1 MAVTRPPR
9 QGGGSL
15 ARPQPSGAVAPR
27 PAVGSVLRRQ
37 PKFRADVI
45 FRPRLRYPYMKTLI
59 MWAAMAAVGCGMAG
73 CDRGSELLVCGT
85 YTGSGSFGVYSLR
98 FDRGRLEVIDSVA
111 AVNPSYIAVGEGGTM
126 LYAVSENGEQSGVY
140 SIEVDP
146 ATGRFGRCDFLPTDG
161 ADPCYL
167 TVVGRQVVTA
177 DYSGGSLSFFEMD
190 DSGRL
195 LGCTRRDCFEGRGP
209 DARRQASSH
218 VHCAVVSTDGRRLY
232 AADLGA
238 DRVYE
243 YALGGAEPSLCGITA
258 LEPGFGPRMVAER
271 GERVYVLGELS
282 GRVAVFERADSGLQ
296 LVQTVVCDSLNERAA
311 GDLHLSADGR
321 FLYGSTRRRGD
332 GIRCFAVD
340 AAGRLSNRGFTPTG
354 AHPRNFLLTAGDHY
368 VLVASRDTDSVE
380 VYRRNAATGALTPTV
395 GGAHIPRPVCLRRL

>member
-1 MAVTRPPR
+1 
-9 QGGGSL
+9 
-15 ARPQPSGAVAPR
+15 
-27 PAVGSVLRRQ
+27 
-37 PKFRADVI
+37 
-45 FRPRLRYPYMKTLI
+45 MKNTIL
-59 MWAAMAAVGCGMAG
+59 WAAMAAVSCGMAG

-85 YTGSGSFGVYSLR
+85 YTGSGSYGIYSLR
-98 FDRGRLEVIDSVA
+98 FDGGRLEVIDSVA
-111 AVNPSYIAVGEGGTM
+111 AVNPSYIAVGEGGRM
-126 LYAVSENGEQSGVY
+126 IYAVSENGEQSGVY

-146 ATGRFGRCDFLPTDG
+146 ATGRFGRCDFVPADG
-161 ADPCYL
+161 ADPCYA

-190 DSGRL
+190 ESGRL
-195 LGCTRRDCFEGRGP
+195 LGCTRRDRFEGCGP

-218 VHCAVVSTDGRRLY
+218 VHCAVLSNDGRRLY

-238 DRVYE
+238 DRLYE
-243 YALGGAEPSLCGITA
+243 YSVSDTAVALCNIIT

-282 GRVAVFERADSGLQ
+282 GRVAVLERTDSGLRQ
-296 LVQTVVCDSLNERAA
+296 VQSVVCDSLDERAA

-340 AAGRLSNRGFTPTG
+340 ETGRLSNCGFTPTG
-354 AHPRNFLLTAGDHY
+354 THPRNFLLAGDEDY
-368 VLVASRDTDSVE
+368 VLVACRDTDSVE
-380 VYRRNAATGALTPTV
+380 VYRRNCTTGALTPTA
-395 GGAHIPRPVCLRRL
+395 GGVRVPRAVCLRRL